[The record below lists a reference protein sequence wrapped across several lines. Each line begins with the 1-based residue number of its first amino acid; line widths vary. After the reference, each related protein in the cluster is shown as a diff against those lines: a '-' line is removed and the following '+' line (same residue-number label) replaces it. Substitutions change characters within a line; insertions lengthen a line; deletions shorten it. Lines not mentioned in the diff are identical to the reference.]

1 MLRPGSVVVNV
12 VLRPMTETDREI
24 VADLF
29 ERLSD
34 ESRTSRF
41 LQPMPRVPSRFV
53 DQLAAVGDDHLAWVA
68 VEDGVAVAVAEC
80 HRLHDVPS
88 TCEVAVTV
96 SDEWQRRGIG
106 RRLVRRLARS
116 VAEHGF
122 TEMAFTM
129 DPGNR
134 ASAGLA
140 RSLGAPLE
148 FHDGMLTGVAP
159 MRAPGPAG

>member
-1 MLRPGSVVVNV
+1 MLRPMSESDRDLVV
-12 VLRPMTETDREI
+12 
-24 VADLF
+24 DLF

-41 LQPMPRVPSRFV
+41 LQPMPRVPGRVV
-53 DQLAAVGDDHLAWVA
+53 DQLASVGDDDLAWVA
-68 VEDGVAVAVAEC
+68 VEDGVAVGVAEC
-80 HRLHDVPS
+80 HRLHDDPS

-96 SDEWQRRGIG
+96 SDEWQRHGIG
-106 RRLVRRLARS
+106 RRLVRKLARS

-122 TEMAFTM
+122 TEMVFTM
-129 DPGNR
+129 DPGNQ

-148 FHDGMLTGVAP
+148 LHDGMLIGGAP
-159 MRAPGPAG
+159 LHAPRPAG